1 MTATNINPQQV
12 LTRMVGWSCAVA
24 AVLAAAGWQIAASN
38 GTDAGA
44 GAVVGVVLALFGGLV
59 GSYLSATSLK
69 LPAIKRPGLLFAALG
84 ARFAIT
90 MIFALGGRFSGLV
103 TPMSFL
109 IAIVVG
115 HMAFL
120 IVDMMILAQAQR
132 VQSPEEAR

>member
-1 MTATNINPQQV
+1 MTATNTNPRQV
-12 LTRMVGWSCAVA
+12 LTRMVGWSGAVA
-24 AVLAAAGWQIAASN
+24 AVLAAAGWQIASSN
-38 GTDAGA
+38 GVDAGTSAAA
-44 GAVVGVVLALFGGLV
+44 GVALALFGGLV

-69 LPAIKRPGLLFAALG
+69 LPAIKRPGLLLAALG

-90 MIFALGGRFSGLV
+90 MIFALGGRFSGMA
-103 TPMSFL
+103 TPMPFL

-132 VQSPEEAR
+132 APSPEEAR

>member
-1 MTATNINPQQV
+1 MTATNTNPRQV
-12 LTRMVGWSCAVA
+12 LTRMIGWSCLVTV
-24 AVLAAAGWQIAASN
+24 VLAAAGWQIASTN
-38 GTDAGA
+38 GADAGIAAIA
-44 GAVVGVVLALFGGLV
+44 GIGLALFGGLI
-59 GSYLSATSLK
+59 GSYLSATSLI

-103 TPMSFL
+103 TPMPFL

-132 VQSPEEAR
+132 AQSPEEAR